1 MSGPV
6 SAALLGAALPIH
18 DWQFWI
24 ASLFALVALYVVLN
38 MLGVVALVRRL
49 IGKPAKPKGRRV
61 QLTTS
66 AKAASANVSGAKSSP
81 TKTPEA

>member
-1 MSGPV
+1 M
-6 SAALLGAALPIH
+6 SAALLGAGLPIH

-24 ASLFALVALYVVLN
+24 ASVLALVALYAVLN

-66 AKAASANVSGAKSSP
+66 AKAPGTAATTTK
-81 TKTPEA
+81 KTPEA